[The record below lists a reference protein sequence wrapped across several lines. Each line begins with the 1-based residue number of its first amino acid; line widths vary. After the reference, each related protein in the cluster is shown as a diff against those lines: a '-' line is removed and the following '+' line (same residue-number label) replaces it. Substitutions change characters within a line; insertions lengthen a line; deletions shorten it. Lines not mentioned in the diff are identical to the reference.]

1 MNTKN
6 LAYWYLLI
14 GAVYGLTERTIDL
27 AKQGFT
33 PLEIGTIAVIV
44 FTLVCIICV
53 RPYD

>member
-1 MNTKN
+1 MNIKN

-14 GAVYGLTERTIDL
+14 GASYGLTERTIDI

-33 PLEIGTIAVIV
+33 PMEVGTVAVIV
-44 FTLVCIICV
+44 FTLVCIISV

>member
-1 MNTKN
+1 MNIKN

-14 GAVYGLTERTIDL
+14 GTSYGLTERTIDL

-44 FTLVCIICV
+44 FTLVCIIFV

>member
-1 MNTKN
+1 MNIKN

-14 GAVYGLTERTIDL
+14 GASYGLTERTIDL

-33 PLEIGTIAVIV
+33 PLEVGTIAVIV
-44 FTLVCIICV
+44 FTLVCIIFV